1 MSGLCAK
8 IWERMVG
15 SPAKHNR
22 HHRLRLSRAW
32 RPAIGFWKTVSQIK
46 SWAFQVSPFIS
57 RCFNASKSSTAR
69 PLEKNTRKFPFDHN
83 APSQPQVHSMPSLHQ
98 STSGWNMKK
107 IWNPSL
113 ISGNFCEANS
123 LPPSFNLIHLG
134 PWRSQTVLMQQE
146 HLHTERLWEHVQSRS
161 SVNFPSLISWALRKS
176 WFLHTCASGSD
187 CKPQKSLLSP
197 SVFSRNARRP
207 SVTPQRLASSRTTC
221 GAAWQQLSL
230 WVKSCRSFKKK
241 GKRLSRNESS
251 QKKNG
256 TTKSFWIWWKLRCF
270 PEVFDVLDALGGLRE
285 SAPFPPLGTARGR
298 LTTGSFSSQMLQ
310 VANWVDSARWR
321 SWDVQDQQVMQ
332 KTGTE
337 RFPILEEKASQL
349 KLKTKV
355 SCDAVPNS
363 RYFSLSAPCDQLAA
377 SRYVS
382 SQSKHIFRHFS
393 SCFHFRSFSIQV
405 PTFLAFHYLYT
416 HRLWHYDCSIKSH
429 ESCLANDCDMRCIW
443 YGVNCVELC
452 ELLSFEAAG
461 YVPFKVLL
469 PLAQICGIFGLPKI
483 KTHQKI
489 SSDSEITSKNT
500 ISIGFMY
507 IHIVLW
513 IGDPWVSISTC
524 NAIWSFPASRHHS
537 QTLVPLADRVWVP
550 NCSVTHRQGNT
561 RIFYHIEV

>member
-1 MSGLCAK
+1 MEYKSYKWKLLWSQQLAAIFQPDSLGPLAK
-8 IWERMVG
+8 SNCFDAAG
-15 SPAKHNR
+15 APSH
-22 HHRLRLSRAW
+22 
-32 RPAIGFWKTVSQIK
+32 WKTLK
-46 SWAFQVSPFIS
+46 A
-57 RCFNASKSSTAR
+57 CSKSKLCELSQFNFLG
-69 PLEKNTRKFPFDHN
+69 LEEK
-83 APSQPQVHSMPSLHQ
+83 
-98 STSGWNMKK
+98 
-107 IWNPSL
+107 L
-113 ISGNFCEANS
+113 IS
-123 LPPSFNLIHLG
+123 PHLCI
-134 PWRSQTVLMQQE
+134 WKWLQ
-146 HLHTERLWEHVQSRS
+146 
-161 SVNFPSLISWALRKS
+161 
-176 WFLHTCASGSD
+176 ASEII
-187 CKPQKSLLSP
+187 
-197 SVFSRNARRP
+197 VFSISFLKKCPKTKCHTTTAGIQSNH
-207 SVTPQRLASSRTTC
+207 VWCRLA
-221 GAAWQQLSL
+221 AAISMGEIL
-230 WVKSCRSFKKK
+230 VNRSFKKK
-241 GKRLSRNESS
+241 GKRLSRN
-251 QKKNG
+251 QVKKKRNH
-256 TTKSFWIWWKLRCF
+256 
-270 PEVFDVLDALGGLRE
+270 EVFLNLMEIEVFPWSVWCSWCSWCSWTWSSHVFSFSEASE
-285 SAPFPPLGTARGR
+285 NPPPFPPLGTARGR
-298 LTTGSFSSQMLQ
+298 LTTGPFSSQMLQ

-332 KTGTE
+332 KTGTQ

-363 RYFSLSAPCDQLAA
+363 RYLSLSAPCDQLAA

-382 SQSKHIFRHFS
+382 SQSKHIFSTFFILFS
-393 SCFHFRSFSIQV
+393 FQIIQHSSAYFFGISLSV
-405 PTFLAFHYLYT
+405 YT
-416 HRLWHYDCSIKSH
+416 YDDCDCSIKSH

-561 RIFYHIEV
+561 RIFYHIKV